1 MMISSLEDEE
11 ATAQVILTA
20 MLGGRNVHAQG
31 EIENCE
37 ELPESI

>member
-31 EIENCE
+31 ESESCE
-37 ELPESI
+37 ELSKGV